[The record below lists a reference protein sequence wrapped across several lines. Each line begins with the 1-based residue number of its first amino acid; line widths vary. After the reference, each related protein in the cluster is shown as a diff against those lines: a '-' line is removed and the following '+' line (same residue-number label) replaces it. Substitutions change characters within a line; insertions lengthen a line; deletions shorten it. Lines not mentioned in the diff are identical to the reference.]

1 VEQRRAGDS
10 GPRVSVIG
18 LGCNNFGMKLDREAS
33 VDVVHAALDT
43 GITHFDTAEIYGVN
57 PDAATPSGIA
67 TAGRSEEFLGEGLDG
82 HRDDVV
88 IATKFA
94 PRPSGL
100 AWEPGQISRRIRE
113 GCEASLRRLRT
124 DRIDLYYPH
133 WLDPEAPIDET
144 LLTLADL
151 VQEGKV
157 IQVGCTHVENE
168 GIDEAAETS
177 VRLGAPAF
185 VVTQVEWS
193 LLTRRVETTVLPA
206 ARRHHLGSIP
216 YFALASGLLAGKYR
230 KGEEYPAGS
239 RIATMRYFAGF
250 ATDENFAYV
259 DALTAFAEERG
270 HSIMDLAIGWL
281 LAHDDVCSV
290 LTGATT
296 ADQVRANADAA
307 EAWMLTAE
315 EFAAVPRPGPG
326 VGFIRIST

>member
-1 VEQRRAGDS
+1 
-10 GPRVSVIG
+10 VSVIG
-18 LGCNNFGMKLDREAS
+18 LGCNNFGMKLDRDAS
-33 VDVVHAALDT
+33 VDVVHAALDA

-67 TAGRSEEFLGEGLDG
+67 TAGRSEEFLGEGLLG
-82 HRDDVV
+82 RRDDVV

-94 PRPSGL
+94 PRPTGQ
-100 AWEPGQISRRIRE
+100 AWEPGQVSRRIRE

-144 LLTLADL
+144 LSTLADL
-151 VQEGKV
+151 AQQGKV
-157 IQVGCTHVENE
+157 IHVGCTHVENE
-168 GIDEAAETS
+168 GIDEAAEAS

-185 VVTQVEWS
+185 VASQVEWS
-193 LLTRRVETTVLPA
+193 LLTRTVETTVLPA
-206 ARRHHLGSIP
+206 ARRHHLGIIP
-216 YFALASGLLAGKYR
+216 YYALASGMLAGKYR
-230 KGEEYPAGS
+230 KGDKYPAGS
-239 RIATMRYFAGF
+239 RLAAIKYFAGF
-250 ATDENFAYV
+250 ATDENFAYI
-259 DALTAFAEERG
+259 DALIAFAEERG

-290 LTGATT
+290 LAGATT

-307 EAWMLTAE
+307 KAWTLTTE

-326 VGFIRIST
+326 VGFIRNNT

>member
-1 VEQRRAGDS
+1 
-10 GPRVSVIG
+10 
-18 LGCNNFGMKLDREAS
+18 MKLDRDAS
-33 VDVVHAALDT
+33 VDVVHAALDA

-67 TAGRSEEFLGEGLDG
+67 TAGRSEEFLGEGLLG
-82 HRDDVV
+82 RRDDVV

-94 PRPSGL
+94 PRPTGQ
-100 AWEPGQISRRIRE
+100 AWEPGQVSRRIRE

-144 LLTLADL
+144 LSTLADL
-151 VQEGKV
+151 AQQGKV
-157 IQVGCTHVENE
+157 IHVGCTHVENE
-168 GIDEAAETS
+168 GIDEAAEAS

-185 VVTQVEWS
+185 VASQVEWS
-193 LLTRRVETTVLPA
+193 LLTRTVETTVLPA

-216 YFALASGLLAGKYR
+216 YYALASGMLAGKYR
-230 KGEEYPAGS
+230 KGDKYPAGS
-239 RIATMRYFAGF
+239 RLAAIKYFAGF
-250 ATDENFAYV
+250 ATDENFAYI
-259 DALTAFAEERG
+259 DALIAFASERG

-290 LTGATT
+290 LAGATT

-307 EAWMLTAE
+307 KAWTLTTE
-315 EFAAVPRPGPG
+315 EFAAVPRPDPG
-326 VGFIRIST
+326 VGFSRNNT